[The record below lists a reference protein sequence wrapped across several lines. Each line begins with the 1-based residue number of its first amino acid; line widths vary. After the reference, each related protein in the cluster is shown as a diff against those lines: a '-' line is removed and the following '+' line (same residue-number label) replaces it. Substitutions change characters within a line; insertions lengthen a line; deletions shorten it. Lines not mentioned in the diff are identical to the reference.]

1 MNRSKYF
8 YGFDLIL
15 IVALTV
21 LAYYPTK
28 SQAQDQSLSIENL
41 RAGSILITPLLD
53 LRGTKIDPTSKTDID
68 SKKQRITYAESLGEI
83 LFANSRKHRV
93 RTSGEAFDQIINLK
107 TLNELARTA
116 NSGKPLPATDS
127 INIGSILSGFQYL
140 IFFSLTNDEAKYEYA
155 RENPTDADGFLVQHT
170 YTAKRLMIVKIAVWD
185 IKNNQITHVAE
196 VNAIPEARKSIF
208 VKTEK
213 KMSPYIITPS
223 NYDLAIAPDIHDRK
237 PTSSLETERSVHRNR
252 FPPLPDRDP
261 EFTNALRNFMPTQP
275 KPTEISEKSKPP
287 SRQND
292 HKFENNLR
300 MELNLKSTLMGVLP
314 LPNIFLGAATLKWKI
329 LRIGGGIEFSPL
341 GTMIDHEVRLYEVF
355 NSCFSLSAD
364 VEWQLGS
371 NNRIL
376 TGAYYGAGVF
386 TYKQSDLLPDLDG
399 TKSKSQSDGYIYRA
413 PRVRYLRGAHEG
425 LQFGIGVYQHYYDKL
440 EKPEL
445 LANHPYKYGL
455 ELVFAAAI
463 GG

>member
-1 MNRSKYF
+1 MTRSKYF
-8 YGFDLIL
+8 YGFQLIL
-15 IVALTV
+15 IVSLLV
-21 LAYYPTK
+21 FICEPTN
-28 SQAQDQSLSIENL
+28 SQAQDQLSSIGSL
-41 RAGSILITPLLD
+41 RPGSILITPLLD
-53 LRGTKIDPTSKTDID
+53 LRNTKLEPTSKMDFYPQE
-68 SKKQRITYAESLGEI
+68 QRIIYAEALGKI
-83 LFANSRKHRV
+83 LFSNSKKHRV

-107 TLNELARTA
+107 TLNELARKA
-116 NSGKPLPATDS
+116 NSGTPPPAIES
-127 INIGSILSGFQYL
+127 SKIESILSGFQYL
-140 IFFSLTNDEAKYEYA
+140 IFFSLTNEEAKYDYT
-155 RENPTDADGFLVQHT
+155 RENPTNADGFLVEHI
-170 YTAKRLMIVKIAVWD
+170 YTTKRLMAVKISVWD
-185 IKNNQITHVAE
+185 IQNNQITHVAE
-196 VNAIPEARKSIF
+196 VNATPEARKSIF

-213 KMSPYIITPS
+213 KMSPYVFPPS
-223 NYDLAIAPDIHDRK
+223 DYDQAIAPDIHDRK

-252 FPPLPDRDP
+252 FPPLPDREP
-261 EFTNALRNFMPTQP
+261 EFSNALRKFNPTQP
-275 KPTEISEKSKPP
+275 EPTEISEKARPRSK
-287 SRQND
+287 QND
-292 HKFENNLR
+292 SKFENNLR

-314 LPNIFLGAATLKWKI
+314 LPNIFIGAATLKWKI

-355 NSCFSLSAD
+355 NGCLSLSAD

-425 LQFGIGVYQHYYDKL
+425 LQFGIGVYQHYYDRL

-445 LANHPYKYGL
+445 VANHPYQYGL